1 MKKSLISKILIMFSL
16 FLGFFI
22 YLNNNDILK
31 IHALDNENNPDE
43 NLGENQEPETHT
55 HDEITF
61 VKWSETNSL
70 PDNSGNYYL
79 ENDVTI
85 TETWHPKTDTK
96 LCLNG
101 HGIILNSTGKNVIE
115 VPGGGNICIYDCT
128 ESEHKYKID
137 SQTGLGIVDD
147 TLESDYYTF
156 KGGYITG
163 AKDSPNGGA
172 IFMPGTTKSGR
183 TTELKMFGG
192 TIIGNSTTGNGG
204 AISYY
209 YVKRNNSIITL
220 KDVNIIANVA
230 DGVAGGIYHAANN
243 KYLTLM
249 GKIVIKDN
257 VSGSSPAAIFESS
270 ELHIQDNLYIYEN
283 KLKDGKPSDIS
294 INHPTQNDI
303 LILTDS
309 ITEDSRIGIDYLR
322 RGIIYDFC
330 KKMNFKGVDKD
341 PNELFVSHENKLFI
355 KDANNL
361 IVDYPAKDTSVPYK
375 NIDYS
380 IRFNNSFDAKLYD
393 VKYGLEKGTYD
404 LTESPTFKELGDYT
418 IYYKIKAGLN
428 ECEYQQTIS
437 IVKGM
442 PQLPQPNGTLFYTG
456 EKQELLDFSN
466 CDGVNYEFKFEG
478 GYWSTFTPKG
488 LDIGDYVIYTRCAGN
503 DHYLAYASS
512 EETIIRVKIQAP
524 EKSDLENLI
533 NESDQYYQ
541 SIKGNYPS
549 IANIFNESLN
559 AAIEVKDNER
569 STVNDVAQTTEI
581 LSQAISSAKADVK
594 AIDDT
599 MSLIENIGTVK
610 YAQESKDK
618 IVEARTKYESL
629 SNSFKDLV
637 TNYNKL
643 SAAEARY
650 NELENDNNLAN
661 NVITKINEIGEVS
674 LESSEKIRN
683 VRNAYNSLTENQKA
697 LVSNYE
703 TLTNAEGEYAAIF
716 SDKTKAISV
725 DTLINEI
732 GEVSLSVE
740 SKEKIDNAKNEYDAL
755 TERQKSFITKYET
768 LTIAIS
774 SYELLLADKDIATSI
789 DELINSIGDVKL
801 DSKDKLAE
809 VRSKYDALTER
820 QKTFVTKYDTLVA
833 AEAKYL
839 ALKMDQIAA
848 NMVDELINS
857 IGDVKYNQDTKN
869 KIYNAKNAYSLLTPS
884 QKNYVKNL
892 IILTNSEK
900 IYNDIGSVYRLINS
914 IGDVTLDDATK
925 LRIQNAREAYNKLDE
940 NEKVLVPNI
949 DILTESEV
957 TYNELR
963 HSHSISLITI
973 ISVSAGTVVV
983 VIFLTTYLLLFF
995 VFNKWTL
1002 VNMKPKRVFVIGKK
1016 DNKLKLIRMN
1026 FKILYR
1032 EDYDVTKSKIKSQVI

>member
-22 YLNNNDILK
+22 YLKNNDSLK
-31 IHALDNENNPDE
+31 IYAEDNENNP
-43 NLGENQEPETHT
+43 GENQEPETHT

-137 SQTGLGIVDD
+137 ATTGLGIVDD

-204 AISYY
+204 AISYS

-283 KLKDGKPSDIS
+283 KLKDGKPSDITVS
-294 INHPTQNDI
+294 HPSQKDIFSLSGALTQ
-303 LILTDS
+303 DS
-309 ITEDSRIGIDYLR
+309 KIGLDYIR
-322 RGIIYDFC
+322 RGTIYNYYPT
-330 KKMNFKGVDKD
+330 MAYTGADKD
-341 PNELFVSHENKLFI
+341 CNELFVIHDNKI
-355 KDANNL
+355 VIEEGDDL
-361 IVDYPAKDTSVPYK
+361 IIDYPAKDTSVPYR

-380 IRFNNSFDAKLYD
+380 IRFHNNFKPSDYE
-393 VKYGLEKGTYD
+393 VKYGLEMGTYD
-404 LTESPTFKELGDYT
+404 LDESPTFKELGDYT
-418 IYYKIKAGLN
+418 IYYKVKAGLN
-428 ECEYQQTIS
+428 ECEYHQTVS
-437 IVKGM
+437 VVKGT
-442 PQLPQPNGTLFYTG
+442 PQLPKANEDLYYTG

-512 EETIIRVKIQAP
+512 EETIIRVKILAP
-524 EKSDLENLI
+524 VKSDLENLI
-533 NESDQYYQ
+533 NESNQYYQ

-549 IANIFNESLN
+549 IANIFNESIN

-594 AIDDT
+594 AVDDT

-610 YAQESKDK
+610 YAKESKDK
-618 IVEARTKYESL
+618 IVAARTQYESL

-661 NVITKINEIGEVS
+661 NVITKINEIGEVT
-674 LESSEKIRN
+674 LESAEKIRN

-703 TLTNAEGEYAAIF
+703 TLTNAEEEYAAIF

-755 TERQKSFITKYET
+755 TERQKSFVTKYET

-809 VRSKYDALTER
+809 VRSKYDALTES

-839 ALKMDQIAA
+839 ALKMDVIAA

-884 QKNYVKNL
+884 QKSYVNNL

-925 LRIQNAREAYNKLDE
+925 SRIQNAREAYNKLDE
-940 NEKVLVPNI
+940 NEKTLVPNI
-949 DILTESEV
+949 DILTESET
-957 TYNELR
+957 TYNGLR

-983 VIFLTTYLLLFF
+983 LIFLTTYVLLFF

-1026 FKILYR
+1026 FKIVYR
-1032 EDYDVTKSKIKSQVI
+1032 EDYDVSKSKINNQVK